1 MKHCKIDIQGH
12 RGCRGLLPENSMP
25 AFLKALELGVDTL
38 ELDVAVSKDKIV
50 VVSHEP
56 YMNPV
61 ICLDPEGDAIL
72 DEYAKKYN
80 LYQMTLNDIQQFDCG
95 SKYHP
100 KFPNQEKVKTYK
112 PSLSEVLKETKKIN
126 PSIKFNIEIKSD
138 PEYYDVFTPK
148 PKEFVALVLDVL
160 NENNACNET
169 NLQSFDLRILEEI
182 KIQSPK
188 MEVALL
194 VEDDEVILEK
204 LNKMSYS
211 PAIISPYY
219 KLLNKEIVSDLK
231 IRGFKVIPWTVNTEQ
246 DIKLMIDYNVNG
258 IITDYPDRLITILK
272 QYV

>member
-25 AFLKALELGVDTL
+25 AFFKALDLGVDTL

-61 ICLDPEGDAIL
+61 ICLDTKGDTIL
-72 DEYAKKYN
+72 DEDAKKYN

-112 PSLSEVLKETKKIN
+112 PSLSEVLKETKRIN
-126 PSIKFNIEIKSD
+126 PAIKFNIEIKSD
-138 PEYYDVFTPK
+138 AEYYDVFTPK

-160 NENNACNET
+160 NENNECNET
-169 NLQSFDLRILEEI
+169 NLQSFDLQILEEI

-194 VEDDEVILEK
+194 VEDNEIIIEK

-258 IITDYPDRLITILK
+258 IITDYPDRVINILK
-272 QYV
+272 Q

>member
-25 AFLKALELGVDTL
+25 AFLKALDLGVDTL

-61 ICLDPEGDAIL
+61 ICLSPNGDAIL
-72 DEYAKKYN
+72 DEDAKKYN
-80 LYQMTLNDIQQFDCG
+80 LYQMTLADIQQFDCG

-126 PSIKFNIEIKSD
+126 PAIKFNIEIKSD
-138 PEYYDVFTPK
+138 PKYYDVFTPK

-169 NLQSFDLRILEEI
+169 NLQSFDLQILEEI

-188 MEVALL
+188 MEAALL

-204 LNKMSYS
+204 LNKMSYL

-219 KLLNKEIVSDLK
+219 KLINKDTVSDLQN
-231 IRGFKVIPWTVNTEQ
+231 RGFKVIPWTVNTEQ
-246 DIKLMIDYNVNG
+246 DMQLMIDYNVNG
-258 IITDYPDRLITILK
+258 IITDYPDRLITVLK
-272 QYV
+272 